1 MVSSKATSTGAP
13 LKASIP
19 EQVMPEQVICA
30 VFYTQVCHIRVLVC
44 VWSNSAT
51 NMLKSTGDAQIR
63 TGFWGWAA
71 LQTDS
76 PLGAAQPGWQISG
89 EVVIRLRS
97 LIGELFQAL
106 TGACTGVSQP

>member
-1 MVSSKATSTGAP
+1 MISSKATSTGAP

-19 EQVMPEQVICA
+19 EQVICT
-30 VFYTQVCHIRVLVC
+30 VFYTQVCHIGVPVC

-51 NMLKSTGDAQIR
+51 NMLKSTGDAEIWA
-63 TGFWGWAA
+63 GFWEWAA

-97 LIGELFQAL
+97 LIGKQFQAP